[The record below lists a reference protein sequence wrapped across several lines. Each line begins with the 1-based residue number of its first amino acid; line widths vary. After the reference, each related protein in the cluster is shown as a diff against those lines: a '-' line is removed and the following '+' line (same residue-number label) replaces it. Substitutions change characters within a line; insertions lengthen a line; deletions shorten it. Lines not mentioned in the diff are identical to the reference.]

1 MLPIESLNKLLQ
13 SLSESIDRER
23 FSAAV
28 ENDE

>member
-1 MLPIESLNKLLQ
+1 MLPAESLNKLLQ
-13 SLSESIDRER
+13 SLSEFIDRER